1 MTLAYNLA
9 VLLQNNTSTFTIT
22 GNTPSTSTTTG
33 ALVVAGG
40 AGVGGN
46 INVGGS
52 VTIGGVTINST
63 NLVPQ
68 SYQVVANGISAAYT
82 LSFTPIAVTGMIV
95 TIDGLVEYD
104 YTLST
109 NVVTFGF
116 VPANNSII
124 RIFSMGIPGLVSTAT
139 IAPGTVGTSSFQ
151 AGAIVGGLGYTPVNK
166 AGDTLTGSFVLNG
179 WPLSTS
185 TVYNT
190 ATVAQHLAGTSNTV
204 ALTPNGVWTAAAPV
218 ALTDAGTINVDLS
231 SGINFTL
238 TLTAA
243 IGATRQLGNLINAK
257 PGQTGWI
264 QVTQSSSGNN
274 AITFGNQWHF
284 STGTNNTLSTSPNV
298 SDIIYYTALSSTYF
312 QTNIAKYWI

>member
-33 ALVVAGG
+33 ALTVAGG

-82 LSFTPIAVTGMIV
+82 LSFTPIALTGMIV

-104 YTLST
+104 YAL
-109 NVVTFGF
+109 NVNVLTFGF

-124 RIFSMGIPGLVSTAT
+124 RIFSMGIPGLVSTST

-151 AGAIVGGLGYTPVNK
+151 AGAIVGGLGFTPVNK
-166 AGDTLTGSFVLNG
+166 AGDTLTGSFFLNG
-179 WPLSTS
+179 WTLSTS
-185 TVYNT
+185 TVYST
-190 ATVAQHLAGTSNTV
+190 ATTSQYLAGTNASN
-204 ALTPNGVWTAAAPV
+204 ALTPNGVWSAAAPV
-218 ALTDAGTINVDLS
+218 TLTDASPITIDMSL
-231 SGINFTL
+231 GINFTV

-243 IGATRQLGNLINAK
+243 VGGTRQIGNPTNAK

-264 QVTQSSSGNN
+264 QVTQSSTGSNLV
-274 AITFGNQWHF
+274 TFGNQWHF
-284 STGTNNTLSTSPNV
+284 STGTVTALSTAANV

-312 QTNIAKYWI
+312 QTNIAKWWI

>member
-109 NVVTFGF
+109 NVLTFGF

-151 AGAIVGGLGYTPVNK
+151 AGAILGGLGYTPVNK
-166 AGDTLTGSFVLNG
+166 AGDSLTGSFTLNG
-179 WPLSTS
+179 GAISSGTEWLSLALSDEVTAVTTGTAKVTLRLPYAVTFYQIPRASLTTTTTGATVIDVRVNGSSILGATKLTIDSGALTS
-185 TVYNT
+185 VTSATPTTLATTTAIDDAQVILDVYNI
-190 ATVAQHLAGTSNTV
+190 AVGAKGLKV
-204 ALTPNGVWTAAAPV
+204 
-218 ALTDAGTINVDLS
+218 TI
-231 SGINFTL
+231 
-238 TLTAA
+238 
-243 IGATRQLGNLINAK
+243 
-257 PGQTGWI
+257 
-264 QVTQSSSGNN
+264 
-274 AITFGNQWHF
+274 
-284 STGTNNTLSTSPNV
+284 
-298 SDIIYYTALSSTYF
+298 YF
-312 QTNIAKYWI
+312 RKA